1 MAAALEEDETPCSD
15 ATKCLD
21 DLIQKCELWNER
33 FLSMS
38 KLPSAVSRTAGIAGV
53 SESRSERMKTKSTPW
68 VDLWGD
74 RNKIRDFFTNNLEAI
89 TANVKTKGEGGKFTM
104 RAKTKKKNEQNIWS
118 SLRNTQCIRVIDDGI
133 LKTDKTT
140 QTAFT
145 KLNNICTNYQAEY
158 NPTFDWNWQTNGGMG
173 EDTRGA
179 LKIREY
185 FRAKWTKI
193 NEDIST
199 IVAMTGTTEE
209 RIFGSTEKTNAKW
222 DELED
227 KTCVFVID
235 DAYMAEVM
243 DKDLERWK
251 SWQETHGVDQ
261 YPHLTPA
268 RWREVGGSVG
278 AHEALYGDLFED
290 YDDVHVRHS
299 VRLDSES
306 DNIDHTHR
314 EMVMFAIGLL
324 AITGCLFVCCVSV
337 WGAFLYV
344 FKRSNDNKGRSA
356 ASYDVISS
364 DCDRI

>member
-21 DLIQKCELWNER
+21 DLIEKCETWNGR

-74 RNKIRDFFTNNLEAI
+74 RNKIRDFFTSNLVTI

-173 EDTRGA
+173 EDTSGA
-179 LKIREY
+179 LKIRKY

-199 IVAMTGTTEE
+199 IS
-209 RIFGSTEKTNAKW
+209 GSTEKKNALW
-222 DELED
+222 DILEG

-243 DKDLERWK
+243 SIDLDEWK
-251 SWQETHGVDQ
+251 TWQEHHGVAK
-261 YPHLTPA
+261 YPYLTPG
-268 RWREVGGSVG
+268 RWREVGGSTR
-278 AHEALYGDLFED
+278 AHETLYGDLFED
-290 YDDVHVRHS
+290 YDDVRHS
-299 VRLDSES
+299 VHLDSKS
-306 DNIDHTHR
+306 DDIDHMHR
-314 EMVMFAIGLL
+314 EFVMFAIGFL
-324 AITGCLFVCCVSV
+324 AITGCL
-337 WGAFLYV
+337 
-344 FKRSNDNKGRSA
+344 
-356 ASYDVISS
+356 
-364 DCDRI
+364 

>member
-21 DLIQKCELWNER
+21 DLIEKCETWNGR

-74 RNKIRDFFTNNLEAI
+74 REKIRRFFTSNLVTI
-89 TANVKTKGEGGKFTM
+89 TANVKTKGEGGRFTV
-104 RAKTKKKNEQNIWS
+104 RDKTKRKNEKEIWS

-133 LKTDKTT
+133 VKTEKTT
-140 QTAFT
+140 QTTFT

-173 EDTRGA
+173 EDTAGA
-179 LKIREY
+179 LKIRKY
-185 FRAKWTKI
+185 FRA
-193 NEDIST
+193 N
-199 IVAMTGTTEE
+199 IVAMTGT
-209 RIFGSTEKTNAKW
+209 TNAKW

-243 DKDLERWK
+243 GLMDTDLERWK
-251 SWQETHGVDQ
+251 SLQETHGVDK